1 MTAAAHGEMNAQGA
15 VTATR
20 PANMPLAI
28 MPGSGLPV
36 LRVMYVIAATAP
48 NAPAIAVFVAAVA
61 NCTSV
66 AANVLAALKP
76 NHPNNKMNV
85 P

>member
-1 MTAAAHGEMNAQGA
+1 
-15 VTATR
+15 
-20 PANMPLAI
+20 MPLII

-36 LRVMYVIAATAP
+36 LRVMYNIAVTEP
-48 NAPAIAVFVAAVA
+48 NAPAIAVFTAATA

-85 P
+85 PSIAIGT